1 MFNWI
6 MGGFLYKEPE
16 QAFSAPQN
24 QKTKNKKQKN
34 LLQKTTTE
42 NSSKNLAITEFQQNV
57 KGSLFVWD
65 L

>member
-1 MFNWI
+1 

-16 QAFSAPQN
+16 QAFSAPQKN

-57 KGSLFVWD
+57 KGSLFVLD